1 MDLDGVE
8 EEDEDE
14 DEVDDDDDENVG
26 EEQEVP
32 WSLEMVAGDELEPS
46 SPRSN
51 WTIGT

>member
-8 EEDEDE
+8 EDE
-14 DEVDDDDDENVG
+14 DEVDDEENDDDDENVG
-26 EEQEVP
+26 EEWEVP

-51 WTIGT
+51 